1 MLPYNRRGVVTGSD
15 DEQIGEPIKLATWQ
29 RTEPRET
36 ATGATWDWTGEAEI
50 EAAAL
55 LVDQG
60 GSVRRLYVVDD
71 ASELDAKASPPPGRR
86 FTVISAVRH
95 DFLPHVE
102 LRLQEVRGS

>member
-1 MLPYNRRGVVTGSD
+1 MLPYDRLGVVTGSA
-15 DEQIGEPIKLATWQ
+15 DEQIGEPIKLAVWQ

-50 EAAAL
+50 ESAAL

-60 GSVRRLYVVDD
+60 AVRRLYVVD
-71 ASELDAKASPPPGRR
+71 AAEELDAKASPPPGRR

-95 DFLPHVE
+95 DFLPHVQ